1 MQQRDAIV
9 LSLAARAVHAASL
22 AAAEAAVE
30 AAKMESRGPT
40 QQTERGLEPM
50 PPHMLGGGGGGG
62 GPSSPAAEPDA
73 AVVDGMSEEEH
84 QAMMVVHA
92 RAIAAEE
99 RADKLKA
106 EVKTLTAQLQE
117 SILKQMDMA
126 ANGAGA
132 ASVKRSTSFA
142 RAPAA
147 ASPATP
153 SARSS
158 FFSSPFSRGR

>member
-1 MQQRDAIV
+1 
-9 LSLAARAVHAASL
+9 
-22 AAAEAAVE
+22 
-30 AAKMESRGPT
+30 
-40 QQTERGLEPM
+40 
-50 PPHMLGGGGGGG
+50 
-62 GPSSPAAEPDA
+62 
-73 AVVDGMSEEEH
+73 
-84 QAMMVVHA
+84 MMVVHA

-99 RADKLKA
+99 RADQLKV
-106 EVKTLTAQLQE
+106 EVKTLTAQLQ

-153 SARSS
+153 SARARS
-158 FFSSPFSRGR
+158 SSPFSRGR

>member
-1 MQQRDAIV
+1 
-9 LSLAARAVHAASL
+9 
-22 AAAEAAVE
+22 
-30 AAKMESRGPT
+30 ME
-40 QQTERGLEPM
+40 ERKWR
-50 PPHMLGGGGGGG
+50 
-62 GPSSPAAEPDA
+62 
-73 AVVDGMSEEEH
+73 EEERH
-84 QAMMVVHA
+84 
-92 RAIAAEE
+92 IAEE
-99 RADKLKA
+99 ERRQEEEAHEA

-117 SILKQMDMA
+117 AILKQMDMA

>member
-1 MQQRDAIV
+1 
-9 LSLAARAVHAASL
+9 
-22 AAAEAAVE
+22 
-30 AAKMESRGPT
+30 MESRGPT

-99 RADKLKA
+99 RVDKLKA

-117 SILKQMDMA
+117 AILKQMDMA